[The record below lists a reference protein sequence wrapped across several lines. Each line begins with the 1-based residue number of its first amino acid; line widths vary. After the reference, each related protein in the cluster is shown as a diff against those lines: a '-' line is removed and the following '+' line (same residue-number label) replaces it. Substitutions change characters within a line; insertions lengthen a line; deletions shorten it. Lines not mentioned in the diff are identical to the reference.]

1 MKVAFRMVMAAALA
15 SLVSLTASCADG
27 GPASLTGPQD
37 AAMVARSMDRALERP
52 SLERPSL
59 ERLARFRVK
68 PQVRIAWAKKWI
80 GPEGG
85 RLEFEG
91 FAVDVPAGAVS
102 KVTQFSIRLP
112 VDPQGSERVLAEF
125 GPHGSTF
132 RVPVTIEF
140 PYRGTS
146 IEASSDATV
155 VWWSGK
161 RDGWMDVGG
170 TPTADG
176 LRLRATTT
184 HFSTFGTATQDRA
197 GGTMT
202 TSGG

>member
-15 SLVSLTASCADG
+15 SLVSLTAGCAEVG
-27 GPASLTGPQD
+27 GPAPLTGPED
-37 AAMVARSMDRALERP
+37 AATLASSVSGAVQHP
-52 SLERPSL
+52 SLD
-59 ERLARFRVK
+59 RLARFRVK

-80 GPEGG
+80 GPAGG

-91 FAVDVPAGAVS
+91 FVVDVPAGAVS
-102 KVTQFSIRLP
+102 RVTQFSIRLP
-112 VDPQGSERVLAEF
+112 VDPQGSEHVLAEF
-125 GPHGSTF
+125 GPHGSNF

-146 IEASSDATV
+146 IESSSSATV
-155 VWWSGK
+155 FWWSGG
-161 RDGWMDVGG
+161 RDGWVDMGG

-176 LRLRATTT
+176 LRLRTTTT
-184 HFSTFGTATQDRA
+184 HFSQFGTGDTAER
-197 GGTMT
+197 GGIT

>member
-27 GPASLTGPQD
+27 GGPASLTGPED
-37 AAMVARSMDRALERP
+37 GATVARSTDKALEH
-52 SLERPSL
+52 PSL

-80 GPEGG
+80 GPAGG

-112 VDPQGSERVLAEF
+112 VDPKGSEHVLAEF

-146 IEASSDATV
+146 IETSSDATV
-155 VWWSGK
+155 VWWSGN
-161 RDGWMDVGG
+161 RDGWVDIGG

-184 HFSTFGTATQDRA
+184 HFSTYGTATQDRA